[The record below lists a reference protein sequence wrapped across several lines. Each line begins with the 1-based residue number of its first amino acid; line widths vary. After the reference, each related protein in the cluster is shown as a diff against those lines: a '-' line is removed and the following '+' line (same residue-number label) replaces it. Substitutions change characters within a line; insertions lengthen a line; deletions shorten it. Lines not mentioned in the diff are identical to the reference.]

1 MRLPKFVVKPSVL
14 VLNNESPDWP
24 ESDKQWTDR
33 MLGHLSEALNALGF
47 AHEIHKVYNDLDL
60 LKHYD
65 PSEWV
70 IWNWVEELGGR
81 PWSDSVAARAYERR
95 RFAFTGAGSRALAAT
110 VNRMWI
116 KTQLIAAGLP
126 TLPAKRINHPRQAS
140 GWSHYPAIVKGLTQ
154 HGSFGI
160 GPASVVHDPTGLAE
174 RVVWL
179 RDTLASDA
187 LVEPFLDSREFHVG
201 GLATPSGRFV
211 GLPAGEID
219 YSAFE
224 RAEERLFSFD
234 YKHDE
239 NTFGYHA
246 LKVQVPADIPQ
257 RLDRRLRAL
266 AAAALPLLGARDYGR
281 IDVRMQGDTPMILD
295 VNVNCD
301 MDSTSVLMR
310 GAAARGWS
318 YSDVIGRILA
328 QTVQRMPSVAA
339 RATDSRPA
347 GIVPLEAVARAA
359 GRSVTRAPGRSVAR
373 VSEV

>member
-1 MRLPKFVVKPSVL
+1 MRLPKFVVKPRVL

-24 ESDKQWTDR
+24 EADKQWTDR
-33 MLGHLSEALNALGF
+33 MLDHLSEALSALGF
-47 AHEIHKVYNDLDL
+47 AHEIQKVYENLDL

-70 IWNWVEELGGR
+70 LWNWVEELGGR
-81 PWSDSVAARAYERR
+81 PWSDSLAARAFERR

-110 VNRMWI
+110 VDRMRI

-126 TLPAKRINHPRQAS
+126 TLPAKRISHPRQAG

-160 GPASVVHDPTGLAE
+160 GPASVVHDPAGLAE

-179 RDTLASDA
+179 RDTLASEA

-201 GLATPSGRFV
+201 GLAGPGGRFV

-318 YSDVIGRILA
+318 YMDVIGRILA
-328 QTVQRMPSVAA
+328 QTVQRMPPAAVRATERPAA
-339 RATDSRPA
+339 RATEPWRS
-347 GIVPLEAVARAA
+347 GIAPYGSVARAA
-359 GRSVTRAPGRSVAR
+359 GRSVAR
-373 VSEV
+373 LNEG